1 MGGVGLHK
9 SSGLLALTILFRLE
23 RNKEAVQD
31 ANKAL
36 QNDKQNS
43 RAITA
48 KAEALFNSGKFEK
61 ALVQFEKGH
70 KIRRDPKTTE
80 GLMKCTQAILSS
92 IGQNGIVF
100 EKELVIFAIKETKL
114 ERGRKEQRRKE
125 KEWNS
130 VLVKKPEEEAV
141 LKLPHIRE
149 PTLA

>member
-1 MGGVGLHK
+1 
-9 SSGLLALTILFRLE
+9 
-23 RNKEAVQD
+23 
-31 ANKAL
+31 
-36 QNDKQNS
+36 
-43 RAITA
+43 
-48 KAEALFNSGKFEK
+48 
-61 ALVQFEKGH
+61 
-70 KIRRDPKTTE
+70 
-80 GLMKCTQAILSS
+80 MKCTQAILSS